1 MRKDIIV
8 VGAGR
13 VGRRVVEELDSERQR
28 IAVVEPNAETCEQ
41 LSTKHN
47 RVIQGDGTDPELMD
61 QAGLS
66 DADVVAALTDN
77 TEINLTVCE
86 MAREHAPEARTVLR
100 IARDGEQDHGYRSFV
115 DTTVYP
121 AAAGA
126 SVAVEHITET
136 SVTRS

>member
-1 MRKDIIV
+1 MRKHIVV

-13 VGRRVVEELDSERQR
+13 VGRRVVERLDSGRQS
-28 IAVVEPNAETCEQ
+28 ITVVEPDPETCEQ

-47 RVIQGDGTDPELMD
+47 RVIRGDGTDPETL
-61 QAGLS
+61 AKANLS

-86 MAREHAPEARTVLR
+86 AAKERAPNARTILR
-100 IARDGEQDHGYRSFV
+100 IARDGEQDYGYRTFV
-115 DTTVYP
+115 DHTVYP

-126 SVAVEHITET
+126 DVAVDQIT
-136 SVTRS
+136 RD